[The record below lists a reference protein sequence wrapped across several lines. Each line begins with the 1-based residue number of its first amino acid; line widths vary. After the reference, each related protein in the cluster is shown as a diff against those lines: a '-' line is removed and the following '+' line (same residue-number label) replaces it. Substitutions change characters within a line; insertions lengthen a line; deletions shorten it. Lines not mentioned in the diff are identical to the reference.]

1 MFKRILMPILL
12 LAGCGSTTNERIVS
26 PSPKR
31 LQLGEKIHFVLDPAE
46 SSQIIKS
53 GSLDLEVA
61 EITEERT
68 TIKGTALV
76 DTIFGPKNR
85 DIIKDVPNEILT
97 LKFLETLRQEKHY
110 EGPDLTVT
118 YKALTI
124 QACDELVIT
133 DITGYV
139 GVTLEP
145 RICVASATIP
155 VTKVILEFSGVPVT
169 ATFKSE

>member
-1 MFKRILMPILL
+1 MSKPILLLIAL
-12 LAGCGSTTNERIVS
+12 LAGCGNHVDVRIVQ
-26 PSPKR
+26 PTPKT
-31 LQLGEKIHFVLDPAE
+31 LQVGEKIHFVLDPAE
-46 SSQIIKS
+46 SSQLIKS

-61 EITEERT
+61 EITDTRT
-68 TIKGTALV
+68 TIKGVALV
-76 DTIFGPKNR
+76 DSIFGPKNR

-97 LKFLETLRQEKHY
+97 LDFLEKLRKEKHY
-110 EGPDLTVT
+110 EGPDLSVD

-124 QACDELVIT
+124 QACDELVIS

-145 RICVASATIP
+145 RLCVASRTIP
-155 VTKVILEFSGVPVT
+155 VTRVILEFSGVPVT